1 MASIVIQ
8 FRAAKLDFFKL
19 NVIFL
24 YKKRSAFADLLQL
37 FF

>member
-1 MASIVIQ
+1 MTNIVIQ
-8 FRAAKLDFFKL
+8 FRVAKLDFFKL